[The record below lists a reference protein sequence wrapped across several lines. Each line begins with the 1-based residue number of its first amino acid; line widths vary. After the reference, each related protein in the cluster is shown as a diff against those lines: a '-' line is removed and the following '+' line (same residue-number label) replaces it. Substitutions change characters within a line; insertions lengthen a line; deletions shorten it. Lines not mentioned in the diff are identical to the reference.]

1 MKKLLVGLLGGL
13 SLGML
18 FAPEKGSSLREK
30 LAKSDHKLKDFGDV
44 FLAAGK
50 DASGEV
56 KTFIDSKEV
65 QELLKKGNID
75 TDALLEKG
83 KALSEKGKEEVK
95 NMIAKAKDKKEG
107 FFSKN
112 A

>member
-1 MKKLLVGLLGGL
+1 MLLGLVGGL

-18 FAPEKGSSLREK
+18 FAPEKGASLRKK

-44 FLAAGK
+44 FMAAGK
-50 DASGEV
+50 DASSEV
-56 KTFIDSKEV
+56 KTFIDSKDV

-75 TDALLEKG
+75 SDALLAKG
-83 KALSEKGKEEVK
+83 KELSEKGLEEVK
-95 NMIAKAKDKKEG
+95 TLVEKAKDKKEG